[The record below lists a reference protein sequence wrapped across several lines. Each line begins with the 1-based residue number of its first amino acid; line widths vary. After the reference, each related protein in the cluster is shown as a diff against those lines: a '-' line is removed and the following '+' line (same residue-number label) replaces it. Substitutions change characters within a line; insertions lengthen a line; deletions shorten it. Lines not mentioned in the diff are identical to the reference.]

1 MLNVAK
7 TIQSQSHQIGSWY
20 WLEPTSTISGEI
32 NYSIKL
38 RKVQSRWS
46 DETVKNAPELSNIL
60 VGIKKVQI
68 FHFQISKVCTDRI
81 HLIWQVQGGGE
92 DCQVGGER
100 ERVLNIPSSPLGKW
114 NATASLIDKKN
125 STKVVVRSINCLKLC
140 PFIFLDSQHSF
151 HYVSFYY
158 VFYRN

>member
-92 DCQVGGER
+92 ECQVGGER
-100 ERVLNIPSSPLGKW
+100 ESLNSANEMQQQVWLTKKLHQSSGE
-114 NATASLIDKKN
+114 ID
-125 STKVVVRSINCLKLC
+125 
-140 PFIFLDSQHSF
+140 
-151 HYVSFYY
+151 
-158 VFYRN
+158 

>member
-20 WLEPTSTISGEI
+20 WLEPTSNISGEI

-60 VGIKKVQI
+60 VRIKKVQI

-92 DCQVGGER
+92 ECQVGGER
-100 ERVLNIPSSPLGKW
+100 EREF
-114 NATASLIDKKN
+114 LIFRLLHSANEMQQQVWLTKN

-140 PFIFLDSQHSF
+140 PVIFLDSQHSF